1 MHTKGPCS
9 RCCCAY
15 ACSTY
20 HGTRV
25 RAVLVTELPTVFP
38 KFLQS
43 LNISVDQLKV
53 TLVEVMIEEATAF
66 NQVELRSVII
76 SIFSEL
82 HPTCT

>member
-1 MHTKGPCS
+1 MLYYLARPLCTPRAG
-9 RCCCAY
+9 CCCAY

-25 RAVLVTELPTVFP
+25 RAVLVTP

-43 LNISVDQLKV
+43 LNISVDRLKV

>member
-1 MHTKGPCS
+1 MYTKLARASG
-9 RCCCAY
+9 CCCAF
-15 ACSTY
+15 ACSPM
-20 HGTRV
+20 RF
-25 RAVLVTELPTVFP
+25 RAVLVTALPTVFP

-43 LNISVDQLKV
+43 LNSSGDQLKV

-66 NQVELRSVII
+66 NQVDLRSVII